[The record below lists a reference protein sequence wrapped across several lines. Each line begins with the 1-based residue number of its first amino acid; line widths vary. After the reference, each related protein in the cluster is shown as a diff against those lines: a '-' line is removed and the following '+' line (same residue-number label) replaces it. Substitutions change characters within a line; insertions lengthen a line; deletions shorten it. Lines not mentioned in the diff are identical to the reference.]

1 MELPKQ
7 HATSR
12 CGTRAAGGNPRS
24 WRTDG
29 TRAEL
34 VTVTVPASAGASGRS
49 GHTQAQAGTGRNA
62 SLGRICVPRPLDRPG
77 SLLACTRRVLRPC
90 PSFIRFDF
98 FELSDFKFQ
107 VDHRVCEAGYY

>member
-1 MELPKQ
+1 MELLPKQ

-62 SLGRICVPRPLDRPG
+62 SLGRICVGPWTGQAPFLPVRAGYCARARPLCD
-77 SLLACTRRVLRPC
+77 SN
-90 PSFIRFDF
+90 F
-98 FELSDFKFQ
+98 
-107 VDHRVCEAGYY
+107 